1 MTVQIRVARTTEEL
15 DALFRLRHQ
24 VMVAEEGYVPPTHD
38 GRITDRFDA
47 YPTTG
52 NVIAVVG
59 DHVVGGVRFVP
70 VTAAGTPADE
80 YFDFSPYLPEGARP
94 VSAGMLV
101 ISREYRRLGRMIPAL
116 AGMGSHWVLSQG
128 YTHIQ
133 VPANPERGD
142 LFARSGMRAVA
153 PEFFHE
159 GKKLRVLP
167 MVQDVEDRND
177 AFLRFARRQK
187 IDHWLSAFERQFHTA
202 GEIIVRCG
210 DPGDAMYV
218 IVDGT
223 ATVRAGTEPC
233 GKHLGNLGPGEVF
246 GELALL
252 LNQPRSATVV
262 AETELD
268 LMVLSRT
275 VFEAQRRQF
284 PEITE
289 RLLVLIA
296 ERLAKANGRP

>member
-1 MTVQIRVARTTEEL
+1 MTVQIRIARTTEEL

-24 VMVAEEGYVPPTHD
+24 VMVEEEAYMAATHD

-59 DHVVGGVRFVP
+59 DQVVGGVRFVP
-70 VTAAGTPADE
+70 VTVAGTPADE
-80 YFDFSPYLPEGARP
+80 YFDFSPYLPIDARP
-94 VSAGMLV
+94 VAAGMLV
-101 ISREYRRLGRMIPAL
+101 ISRDYRRLGRMIPAL

-133 VPANPERGD
+133 VAANPERGD
-142 LFARSGMRAVA
+142 LFSRSGMTAVA

-159 GKKLRVLP
+159 TKNLRVLP
-167 MVQDVEDRND
+167 MIQTLADRND
-177 AFLRFARRQK
+177 GFMQFARRQK

-202 GEIIVRCG
+202 GEVIVRSG

-223 ATVRAGTEPC
+223 AAVHAPFEKGGRQLAT
-233 GKHLGNLGPGEVF
+233 LGAGEVF

-262 AETELD
+262 AQTELD
-268 LMVLSRT
+268 LMVLSRPT
-275 VFEAQRRQF
+275 FETQRRQF

-296 ERLAKANGRP
+296 ERLYKANAR

>member
-1 MTVQIRVARTTEEL
+1 VTVQIRIARTTEEL

-24 VMVAEEGYVPPTHD
+24 VMVEEEGYMAPTHD

-59 DHVVGGVRFVP
+59 DRVVGGVRFVP
-70 VTAAGTPADE
+70 VTVAGTPADE
-80 YFDFSPYLPEGARP
+80 YFDFSPYLPVDARP

-101 ISREYRRLGRMIPAL
+101 IAREYRRLGRMIPAL

-159 GKKLRVLP
+159 KKKLRVLP
-167 MVQDVEDRND
+167 MIQDLQDSND
-177 AFLRFARRQK
+177 GFIQFARRQR

-202 GEIIVRCG
+202 GEVIVRGG
-210 DPGDAMYV
+210 DPGDAMFV

-223 ATVRAGTEPC
+223 ASVRAGSEPT
-233 GKHLGNLGPGEVF
+233 GKTLATLGSGEVF

-268 LMVLSRT
+268 LMVLSRAT
-275 VFEAQRRQF
+275 FEAQRRQF

-296 ERLAKANGRP
+296 QRLYQANGRS